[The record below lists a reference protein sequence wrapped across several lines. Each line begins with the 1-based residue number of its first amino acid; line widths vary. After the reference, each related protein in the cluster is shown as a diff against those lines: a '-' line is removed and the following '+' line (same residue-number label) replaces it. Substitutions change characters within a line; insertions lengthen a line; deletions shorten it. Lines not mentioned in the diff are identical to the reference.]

1 MRKSEQRD
9 IQLPLN
15 KEVQGA
21 VDEAIVV
28 PQESV
33 DRLAA
38 VARMVGGDWGMKVEV
53 GNPGEGSFFDELR
66 NRIQFDPLH
75 IADPKRLWQAEFISA
90 HEGGHRAITRGPDA
104 IGLVREKRDEFYR
117 KIGFAFGANALE
129 DPADNNW
136 WSRKYE
142 GLAPVVDEVYDEQFS
157 QDAAVLGT
165 PETHAFAKQLG
176 YTPKFVHF
184 GSEIIRFWHTGEFS
198 KGIPKDVREALERV
212 KEDAE
217 TYFEDIPTAH
227 PKETEVVERARS
239 RFHTYVEKVWP
250 EMERL
255 VREDLSDERIRQMI
269 EQSLKQ
275 QGEQGEPG
283 ESGGG
288 EGMMIPFDDLTKDL
302 QTELQKKMKKAAEG
316 AAKAAED
323 AAEKQAEANEADA
336 AKLRKAAEELHAK
349 AAKEG
354 DALKA
359 DGMKE
364 AAKKFT
370 KQAEKL
376 EKQAANA
383 RAQAKEKAKT
393 LREGK
398 MPQPVPMGEL
408 SKELRKALERMF
420 SKLPAEDRRKLED
433 AARKALEKLED
444 AMNKDLQGKL
454 DPTKPESHHEREESE
469 EKEKEERKRERT
481 EREESSRASRE
492 IKKAI
497 EGEKTDYDRARADVN
512 QLINL
517 FSDDIDRLFLP
528 QRHPRWRGNFPIGGR
543 LDLRKVMQA
552 EARPELYDK
561 MWERK
566 TIPHKKD
573 FKFSILID
581 LSGSMRGE
589 KISQTFRGAVL
600 LAEALS
606 RSGIDT
612 EVLGFQD
619 QLVEFKPFGVH
630 MDDAVRSR
638 MNGMPK
644 EVTNENPGGLNHAS
658 WNDDG
663 YCVDVTAR
671 RLAKQTGKDK
681 FLIILSDGEPAPS
694 EAHGGD
700 EWELSSIVE
709 NIRKEK
715 RTRIVGVGL
724 GAGTEHVK
732 KYYPNSVVVQSVRDL
747 PRDLAALFE
756 DILKNPE
763 TY

>member
-1 MRKSEQRD
+1 MHKPEQTD
-9 IQLPLN
+9 IRP
-15 KEVQGA
+15 GR
-21 VDEAIVV
+21 DEAVREALAEAITV
-28 PQESV
+28 PQAAVE
-33 DRLAA
+33 RLAA

-53 GNPGEGSFFDELR
+53 GNPGEGSFFDESR

-75 IADPKRLWQAEFISA
+75 VADPERLEQAEFISA
-90 HEGGHRAITRGPDA
+90 HEGGHRAITRGPEA
-104 IGLVREKRDEFYR
+104 IGVVREKRDELYR

-142 GLAPVVDEVYDEQFS
+142 GLAPTVAQFYDEQFS
-157 QDAAVLGT
+157 KDAAVLGS
-165 PETHAFAKQLG
+165 PEIHAFAKQLG
-176 YTPKFVHF
+176 YMPKFAHF
-184 GSEIIRFWHTGEFS
+184 GSETIRLWHTGGFS
-198 KGIPKDVREALERV
+198 KGISKDVREALERV
-212 KEDAE
+212 KGDARS
-217 TYFEDIPTAH
+217 YFEEIPAVH
-227 PKETEVVERARS
+227 PTETEVVARARS

-269 EQSLKQ
+269 EKSLKEREA
-275 QGEQGEPG
+275 GGPE
-283 ESGGG
+283 GG
-288 EGMMIPFDDLTKDL
+288 EGMTISLDDLPKDL
-302 QTELQKKMKKAAEG
+302 QKELREKMKKAAED
-316 AAKAAED
+316 AARAAGE
-323 AAEKQAEANEADA
+323 AAEKRAETNEADA
-336 AKLRKAAEELHAK
+336 AKLGEAAAKLEAK
-349 AAKEG
+349 AVKEG
-354 DALKA
+354 DAQKA
-359 DGMKE
+359 AGMKE
-364 AAKKFT
+364 AARKLM

-376 EKQAANA
+376 GDQAVSA
-383 RAQAKEKAKT
+383 RDEAKKRAKS
-393 LREGK
+393 LRGGIT
-398 MPQPVPMGEL
+398 PQPVPMGEL

-420 SKLPAEDRRKLED
+420 SKLSAETRRGLED
-433 AARKALEKLED
+433 AARKELESLED
-444 AMNKDLQGKL
+444 AMNEELRGKL
-454 DPTKPESHHEREESE
+454 DPTKPESHHEREERE
-469 EKEKEERKRERT
+469 EQATKERERGRT
-481 EREESSRASRE
+481 ELEESRRASEE

-512 QLINL
+512 QLITL

-573 FKFSILID
+573 FKFSLLID
-581 LSGSMRGE
+581 LSGSMQGE
-589 KISQTFRGAVL
+589 KIAQTFRGAIV

-619 QLVEFKPFGVH
+619 RLIEFKTFGGH
-630 MDDAVRSR
+630 MDDEVRRR
-638 MNGMPK
+638 MDGMPK
-644 EVTNENPGGLNHAS
+644 EVTNQNPGGLNHADY
-658 WNDDG
+658 NDDG
-663 YCVDVTAR
+663 YCVDASSR
-671 RLAKQTGKDK
+671 RLAAQAGKEK
-681 FLIILSDGEPAPS
+681 FLIVLSDGEPAPS
-694 EAHGGD
+694 AAHIGN
-700 EWELSSIVE
+700 EWELASVVAK
-709 NIRKEK
+709 IRKEK
-715 RTRIVGVGL
+715 QARIVGVGL
-724 GAGTEHVK
+724 GAGTEHVR